1 MVQARRLQL
10 DLALA
15 AAAQSSL
22 TDQFVVAHPWR
33 RLASF
38 LALAALSMVATTI
51 VVGIVISGMPGMRD
65 QLGALG
71 PLPDGPLRLM
81 DESLQVALF
90 ALILGALAFGILAA
104 AALTYRRPLS
114 DFLWPA
120 RRFDASHLGVGFLTM
135 ACISVISI
143 PIYLAMGSEWA
154 PPILD
159 PQYLDRTRLT
169 YVLVMVGG
177 LLVAAA
183 AEEVVCRGVLL
194 RLTGLVTRHPII
206 LCLINGLIF
215 SAIHLDPDPVAFV
228 ARAVSGAVWTWA
240 ALRLGGLEF
249 AIGAHLA
256 NNLVIALFWQP
267 FSEAGTSRES
277 AWSDMGP
284 ELLSAVIMVIMIERL
299 ANRYVDGPPRLA
311 ARPAL

>member
-1 MVQARRLQL
+1 MVQSRRLQF

-15 AAAQSSL
+15 AAAQSPL
-22 TDQFVVAHPWR
+22 TIRFAVTHPWR

-38 LALAALSMVATTI
+38 LALAAVLVMVMM
-51 VVGIVISGMPGMRD
+51 VVLGVAISGMPGMRD
-65 QLGALG
+65 QLGDLA
-71 PLPDGPLRLM
+71 PLPDGPLRLI

-114 DFLWPA
+114 DFLWPG

-194 RLTGLVTRHPII
+194 RLTGLLTRRPII

-215 SAIHLDPDPVAFV
+215 SAIHVDPDPVAFV

-277 AWSDMGP
+277 AWTDLGP

-299 ANRYVDGPPRLA
+299 ADRYVDGPRGLA

>member
-1 MVQARRLQL
+1 MVQLRRMRFDQ
-10 DLALA
+10 ALA

-22 TDQFVVAHPWR
+22 TDQFVVAHPSR

-38 LALAALSMVATTI
+38 LALAVLMVMVMMI
-51 VVGIVISGMPGMRD
+51 VLGVAVSGMPALRE
-65 QLGALG
+65 QLGEMA
-71 PLPDGPLRLM
+71 PVPDGPFRLI

-90 ALILGALAFGILAA
+90 ALILGGLAFGVLAA

-114 DFLWPA
+114 DFLWPG

-143 PIYLAMGSEWA
+143 PVYLSMGSEWD

-169 YVLVMVGG
+169 YGLVMVGG

-194 RLTGLVTRHPII
+194 RLTGLVTRRPII
-206 LCLINGLIF
+206 LCLINGLTF
-215 SAIHLDPDPVAFV
+215 SAIHLDPDPVAFL
-228 ARAVSGAVWTWA
+228 ARTVSGAVWTWA

-267 FSEAGTSRES
+267 FSEAGTSGGG
-277 AWSDMGP
+277 AWIDLGP
-284 ELLSAVIMVIMIERL
+284 ELLSAAIMIIMIERL
-299 ANRYVDGPPRLA
+299 ANRYVASPSRLA